1 MDAFEWFYELRVFL
15 KEYTIQGFHRLIKN
29 ENNAFFCVPKKL
41 ILYKNLEVNIKKM
54 KKVILSIGLG
64 IVVSSV
70 SAQVVNSTKIHISE
84 GALVSFGTDV
94 TNNGEISNNGKVH
107 LRGDLKNNA
116 KLVSKGEV
124 VVDGTTQQ
132 TISGTH
138 IAEMSKVAVE
148 NDVNLQTAVAVSEEL
163 SFRKGIVSSNN
174 GSALEMGENASHNG
188 ASDLSHVSGSVK
200 KTGNSSFE
208 FPVGD
213 GMNLKSFQVSKMSE
227 NTLEAQYIAKNPLE
241 LASELDYDVEEINQ
255 TEYWVLKSNDNNK
268 VDVKLNDNSDVAYLK
283 RGVWVKEN
291 TEMAVSSASKEG
303 AMFTSGKG
311 KIIAKEIGVW
321 PNPTQGQFNLKL
333 TGMRDTDKI
342 SVDITNQDGRV
353 IMKMDGA
360 VKQLRKAYTLPQ
372 GMVTTN
378 LTVRVING
386 TEAMTQSLILN
397 R

>member
-1 MDAFEWFYELRVFL
+1 
-15 KEYTIQGFHRLIKN
+15 
-29 ENNAFFCVPKKL
+29 
-41 ILYKNLEVNIKKM
+41 M

-64 IVVSSV
+64 LIVSSV

-94 TNNGEISNNGKVH
+94 TNSGDITNNGKVH

-116 KLVSKGEV
+116 KMVSKGEL
-124 VVDGTTQQ
+124 VVDGNSPQ
-132 TISGTH
+132 TISGSQVV
-138 IAEMSKVAVE
+138 EMSRVAVE
-148 NDVNLQTAVAVSEEL
+148 NDVNLQSPIAVSDEI

-174 GSALEMGENASHNG
+174 GSAVEMGENATQNG
-188 ASDLSHVSGSVK
+188 ASDLSHVSGTVK
-200 KTGNSSFE
+200 KTGNSAFS

-213 GMNLKSFQVSKMSE
+213 GSSLRSFEVSKMNG
-227 NTLEAQYIAKNPLE
+227 NTLEARYVARNPLE
-241 LASELDYDVEEINQ
+241 VASVLDYDVEEINQ
-255 TEYWVLKSNDNNK
+255 TEYWVLKSNNNSA
-268 VDVKLNDNSDVAYLK
+268 VDVKLADNSDVAYLK
-283 RGVWVKEN
+283 EGVWVKEN
-291 TEMAVSSASKEG
+291 KRMELNSASKEG
-303 AMFTSGKG
+303 ALFTAGRG
-311 KIIAKEIGVW
+311 RAIVKEIGVW
-321 PNPTQGQFNLKL
+321 PNPTQGEFNLKL

-353 IMKMDGA
+353 VMKMNGS
-360 VKQLRKAYTLPQ
+360 VKELRKAYNLPQ

>member
-1 MDAFEWFYELRVFL
+1 
-15 KEYTIQGFHRLIKN
+15 
-29 ENNAFFCVPKKL
+29 
-41 ILYKNLEVNIKKM
+41 M

-64 IVVSSV
+64 LMVASV
-70 SAQVVNSTKIHISE
+70 SAQVVNSAKIHISE
-84 GALVSFGTDV
+84 GALVSFGTDL
-94 TNNGEISNNGKVH
+94 TNSGEITNNGKVH
-107 LRGDLKNNA
+107 LKGDLKNNS
-116 KLVSKGEV
+116 KIVSKGEV
-124 VVDGTTQQ
+124 VMDGTTPQ
-132 TISGTH
+132 TISGTRVV
-138 IAEMSKVAVE
+138 EMSKISVE
-148 NDVNLQTAVAVSEEL
+148 NDVNLQTPVSISEEV

-174 GSALEMGENASHNG
+174 GSALELGENASQNG

-213 GMNLKSFQVSKMSE
+213 GSSLKSFQVNKMSG
-227 NTLEAQYIAKNPLE
+227 NTLEAQYMAKNPLDVS
-241 LASELDYDVEEINQ
+241 SELDYNVEEINQ
-255 TEYWVLKSNDNNK
+255 TEYWVLKSNDNNS
-268 VDVKLNDNSDVAYLK
+268 VDIKLNDNSELAYLK
-283 RGVWVKEN
+283 GGVWVKDNRRME
-291 TEMAVSSASKEG
+291 VSNSNKEG
-303 AMFTSGKG
+303 SIFTSGKG
-311 KIIAKEIGVW
+311 RVITKEIGVW
-321 PNPTQGQFNLKL
+321 PNPTQGEFNLKL

-353 IMKMDGA
+353 VMKMDGT

>member
-1 MDAFEWFYELRVFL
+1 
-15 KEYTIQGFHRLIKN
+15 
-29 ENNAFFCVPKKL
+29 
-41 ILYKNLEVNIKKM
+41 
-54 KKVILSIGLG
+54 
-64 IVVSSV
+64 
-70 SAQVVNSTKIHISE
+70 
-84 GALVSFGTDV
+84 
-94 TNNGEISNNGKVH
+94 
-107 LRGDLKNNA
+107 
-116 KLVSKGEV
+116 
-124 VVDGTTQQ
+124 
-132 TISGTH
+132 
-138 IAEMSKVAVE
+138 
-148 NDVNLQTAVAVSEEL
+148 
-163 SFRKGIVSSNN
+163 
-174 GSALEMGENASHNG
+174 
-188 ASDLSHVSGSVK
+188 
-200 KTGNSSFE
+200 
-208 FPVGD
+208 
-213 GMNLKSFQVSKMSE
+213 
-227 NTLEAQYIAKNPLE
+227 
-241 LASELDYDVEEINQ
+241 
-255 TEYWVLKSNDNNK
+255 
-268 VDVKLNDNSDVAYLK
+268 
-283 RGVWVKEN
+283 VWVKEN

>member
-1 MDAFEWFYELRVFL
+1 
-15 KEYTIQGFHRLIKN
+15 
-29 ENNAFFCVPKKL
+29 
-41 ILYKNLEVNIKKM
+41 M
-54 KKVILSIGLG
+54 KKVILSIGFGL
-64 IVVSSV
+64 VVASV
-70 SAQVVNSTKIHISE
+70 SAQVVNSTKIHINE
-84 GALVSFGTDV
+84 GALVSFGTNV
-94 TNNGEISNNGKVH
+94 TNSGEITNNGKVH
-107 LRGDLKNNA
+107 LRGDLRNNS
-116 KLVSKGEV
+116 KIVSKGEV
-124 VVDGTTQQ
+124 IVDGTTPQ
-132 TISGTH
+132 TISGTQV
-138 IAEMSKVAVE
+138 AEMSRVSVE
-148 NDVNLQTAVAVSEEL
+148 NDINLQTPISVSEEV

-188 ASDLSHVSGSVK
+188 ASDFSHVSGSVK

-213 GMNLKSFQVSKMSE
+213 GTNLKSFQANKMTG
-227 NTLEAQYIAKNPLE
+227 NTLEAQYIARNPLE
-241 LASELDYDVEEINQ
+241 VASELDYDVEEINQ
-255 TEYWVLKSNDNNK
+255 TEYWVLKSTDNNT

-283 RGVWVKEN
+283 GGIWVKDN
-291 TEMAVSSASKEG
+291 TKMAVSSASKEG

-311 KIIAKEIGVW
+311 RTIIKEIGVW
-321 PNPTQGQFNLKL
+321 PNPTQGEFNLKL

-353 IMKMDGA
+353 VMKMDGT

-378 LTVRVING
+378 LTVRVTNG

>member
-1 MDAFEWFYELRVFL
+1 
-15 KEYTIQGFHRLIKN
+15 
-29 ENNAFFCVPKKL
+29 
-41 ILYKNLEVNIKKM
+41 M

-64 IVVSSV
+64 LIVSSV

-94 TNNGEISNNGKVH
+94 TNSGEITNNGKVH

-124 VVDGTTQQ
+124 VVDGSTPQ
-132 TISGTH
+132 TISGTQV
-138 IAEMSKVAVE
+138 AEMSKVAVE
-148 NDVNLQTAVAVSEEL
+148 NDINLQTPVSVSEEV

-174 GSALEMGENASHNG
+174 GSALELGDNATHSG

-213 GMNLKSFQVSKMSE
+213 GTSLKSFQANKMSG
-227 NTLEAQYIAKNPLE
+227 NTLEAQYIARNPLDV
-241 LASELDYDVEEINQ
+241 ASELDYDVEEINQ
-255 TEYWVLKSNDNNK
+255 TEYWVLKSNDNNN
-268 VDVKLNDNSDVAYLK
+268 VDVKLNDNADVAYLK
-283 RGVWVKEN
+283 GGLWVKDN
-291 TEMAVSSASKEG
+291 KRMAVSSANKEG
-303 AMFTSGKG
+303 ALFTTGKG
-311 KIIAKEIGVW
+311 RTITKEIGVW
-321 PNPTQGQFNLKL
+321 PNPTQGEFNLKL
-333 TGMRDTDKI
+333 TGMRDTENI

-353 IMKMDGA
+353 VMKMDGT